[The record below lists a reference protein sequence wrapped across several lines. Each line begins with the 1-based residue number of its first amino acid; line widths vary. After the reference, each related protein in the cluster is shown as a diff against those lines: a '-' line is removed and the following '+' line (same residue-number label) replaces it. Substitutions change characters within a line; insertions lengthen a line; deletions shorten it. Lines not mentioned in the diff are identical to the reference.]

1 MSCVSSF
8 PKPPSYYKKFEA
20 SPTSLTPPHPM
31 KGEFFSNGY
40 IRNLDTPIVDYVDPG
55 HKYLFNKDEFVHNG
69 NAKAEAAHS

>member
-1 MSCVSSF
+1 
-8 PKPPSYYKKFEA
+8 
-20 SPTSLTPPHPM
+20 M